1 METFAG
7 KAERSHNALL
17 IIDVQVGL
25 VELIPSKVKTS
36 VLPRIKT
43 LLAKPALREFR

>member
-1 METFAG
+1 METVVG

-25 VELIPSKVKTS
+25 VELIPAEIQAG
-36 VLPRIKT
+36 VLSRIET
-43 LLAKPALREFR
+43 LLSRAALPKRP